1 MFNYIFTLL
10 LVLGLGVITLYKAT
24 KCNDTN
30 WFMSIDYTKAL
41 KGIMCIIV
49 ILVHIPK
56 AYSNKIQDM
65 IGSFG
70 YICVTIFFLFSAY
83 GLMYSLKNKKDYLKT
98 FWKKRI
104 LILIIPYFIV
114 NCANTILF
122 HENLNF
128 YEILLKLCG
137 LNDVNFITVLLIF
150 YILFYIIGVSVKN
163 NRLRD
168 ILYIVF
174 PIVYSLI
181 NYYSGVNKWGVEAL
195 GFSYGIIL
203 FINFE
208 KINRYIQSNI
218 MKSLYIYTGIS
229 IILGLLYLKFKNV
242 FFYGDYILKIF
253 LGISLIITLFNIT
266 NRIKIS
272 NPILAFLG
280 RISYEV
286 YLLHRMIIAIVCKIN
301 GLSSWQFIYTV
312 IFLTIFIAYF
322 LNMIDN
328 SIYTKIRREKNA

>member
-218 MKSLYIYTGIS
+218 MKSIYIYI
-229 IILGLLYLKFKNV
+229 
-242 FFYGDYILKIF
+242 YIYIQE
-253 LGISLIITLFNIT
+253 
-266 NRIKIS
+266 
-272 NPILAFLG
+272 
-280 RISYEV
+280 Y
-286 YLLHRMIIAIVCKIN
+286 
-301 GLSSWQFIYTV
+301 Q
-312 IFLTIFIAYF
+312 YF
-322 LNMIDN
+322 
-328 SIYTKIRREKNA
+328 